1 MWVNS
6 LKTALLMPER
16 KICLAPMMD
25 YTDRHDR
32 YLLRLISKKMWLF
45 TEMITSNTLLNADAA
60 RFLRFNTSEHP
71 VAVQLG
77 GSDPQDLAICTQ
89 MAEQAGYDEVNLNV
103 GCPSD
108 RVQSGQFG
116 ASLMATPELVAKC
129 IHEMQAKVKI
139 PVSVKCRLG
148 IDDQDE
154 YHHLK
159 HFVQIVSDVGCEI
172 FYIHARKAW
181 LQGLSPKENRDV
193 PPLNYDAVYQLK
205 QDFPELTIIING
217 GIKTLKAAQ
226 QHMDHIDGC
235 MIGREAYS
243 NPYMLAEV
251 DHLFYGTDEIQP
263 SRMQVLHQYV
273 DYIENE
279 MLKGT
284 RLTQMSRHVL
294 GLFQG
299 LPGAK
304 AWRRHISEN
313 AHKAD
318 SNAELLLNA
327 AKFIQQ
333 P

>member
-1 MWVNS
+1 M
-6 LKTALLMPER
+6 KTEHLMPER

-45 TEMITSNTLLNADAA
+45 TEMITSNTLLNADPA
-60 RFLRFNTSEHP
+60 RFLKFHSSEHP

-77 GSDPQDLAICTQ
+77 GADPEDLATCTQ

-116 ASLMATPELVAKC
+116 ASLMATPQLVAKC
-129 IHEMQAKVKI
+129 IQAMQAKVKI

-154 YHHLK
+154 YQHLK

-217 GIKTLKAAQ
+217 GIKTLNAAQ
-226 QHMDHIDGC
+226 QHMSYVDGC

-243 NPYMLAEV
+243 NPYMLAEA
-251 DHLFYGTDEIQP
+251 DRLFYDINEIQP

-327 AKFIQQ
+327 ARFIQQ
-333 P
+333 S